1 MVTNSFSFFQVRL
14 LHRAITSDTRQRR
27 DSVNKYKI
35 PSPGPPPVA
44 GLLLRDDFVRHQA
57 LQGHSQKGKSGGAV
71 AGGSGGSGSGSSSH
85 SSSSSS
91 SGKRGSTWDSGVE
104 LSELELGTLMEGA
117 TMNID
122 LGW

>member
-1 MVTNSFSFFQVRL
+1 VRL

-27 DSVNKYKI
+27 ESVNKYKI

-44 GLLLRDDFVRHQA
+44 GLLLRDDPVRHRA
-57 LQGHSQKGKSGGAV
+57 LQGHAQKEKSGSDGGG
-71 AGGSGGSGSGSSSH
+71 GGSDGGGSGSSK
-85 SSSSSS
+85 SSS
-91 SGKRGSTWDSGVE
+91 SGRRGSTWESGVE
-104 LSELELGTLMEGA
+104 LSEKELGTLMEGA